1 MRKFKKWISIM
12 AAVGMTLSLVGCGS
26 TPSGESTSGSSTLV
40 VCTWGGE
47 LETALKKAAEGFEKE
62 NNCTIQW
69 QSAPDYSKVKSM
81 VDSNDVQWDVM
92 TCDADFVYRG
102 NKQGLLEAMDYN
114 TISKEGIEDSC
125 SDYGVPAYTWASVI
139 GYNSEK
145 YTEATAPQTW
155 QEFWDTDKYPGSRAF
170 YKFPYQTIEEA
181 LLADG
186 VAIEDVYPCDI
197 DRAFKSLDKIKDK
210 VNTWWESGAQPA
222 QILSSGQVDLTAA
235 WAGRITSAKKE
246 GAKVDVVMNQ
256 AIVVTDQWVV
266 PKGTKNK
273 ELAMK
278 FLSYITSPEAG
289 KRFSESITYGPANSK
304 AYDLLDQSIIDT
316 LPSAPKYKD
325 QVLVYNAE
333 YWAEHYDEV
342 NERMQAWLLS

>member
-1 MRKFKKWISIM
+1 MKRWKKWT
-12 AAVGMTLSLVGCGS
+12 AAIVAAGMIFSLAGCGNTTS
-26 TPSGESTSGSSTLV
+26 QESADGAKTLV

-81 VDSNDVQWDVM
+81 VQSGDVQWDVM

-102 NKQGLLEAMDYN
+102 NEQGLLEPMDYKI
-114 TISKEGIEDSC
+114 ISKDGIEDNC
-125 SDYGVPAYTWASVI
+125 SEYGVPAYTWASVI
-139 GYNSEK
+139 SYNSDK
-145 YTEATAPQTW
+145 YSETTAPQTW
-155 QEFWDTDKYPGSRAF
+155 KDFWDTSRFPGARAF

-210 VNTWWESGAQPA
+210 VSTWWESGAQPA
-222 QILSSGQVDLTAA
+222 QILSSGQVDLAA
-235 WAGRITSAKKE
+235 GWAGRITSAKKE
-246 GAKVDVVMNQ
+246 GAKVDIIMNE
-256 AIVVTDQWVV
+256 ALVVTDQWVV

-278 FLSYITSPEAG
+278 FLSYMTSAESG
-289 KRFSESITYGPANSK
+289 KIFSENITYGPANAN
-304 AYDLLDQSIIDT
+304 AYDLLDQSIVDT
-316 LPSAPKYKD
+316 LPSAPKFKD
-325 QVLVYNAE
+325 NVLVYNAE

-342 NERMQAWLLS
+342 NEKMQAWLLS

>member
-1 MRKFKKWISIM
+1 MKRWKKWT
-12 AAVGMTLSLVGCGS
+12 AAIVAAGMIFSLTGCGG
-26 TPSGESTSGSSTLV
+26 TAAQESADGAKTLV

-81 VDSNDVQWDVM
+81 VQSGDVQWDVM

-102 NKQGLLEAMDYN
+102 NEQGLLEAMDYEI
-114 TISKEGIEDSC
+114 ISKDGIEDSC
-125 SDYGVPAYTWASVI
+125 SEYGVPAYTWASVI
-139 GYNSEK
+139 SYNSDK
-145 YTEATAPQTW
+145 YSETTAPQTW
-155 QEFWDTDKYPGSRAF
+155 KDFWDTSRFPGSRAF

-210 VNTWWESGAQPA
+210 VSTWWESGAQPA
-222 QILSSGQVDLTAA
+222 QILSSGQVDLAA
-235 WAGRITSAKKE
+235 GWAGRITSAKKE
-246 GAKVDVVMNQ
+246 GAKVDIIMNE
-256 AIVVTDQWVV
+256 ALVVTDQWVV

-278 FLSYITSPEAG
+278 FLSFMTSAESG
-289 KRFSESITYGPANSK
+289 KIFSENITYGPANAN
-304 AYDLLDQSIIDT
+304 AYDLLDQSIVDT

-325 QVLVYNAE
+325 NVLVYNAE

-342 NERMQAWLLS
+342 NEKMQAWLLS